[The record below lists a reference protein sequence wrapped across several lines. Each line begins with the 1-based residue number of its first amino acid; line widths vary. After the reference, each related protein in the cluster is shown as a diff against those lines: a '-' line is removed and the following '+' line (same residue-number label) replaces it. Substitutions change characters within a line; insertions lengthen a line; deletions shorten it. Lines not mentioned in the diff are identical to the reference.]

1 MNVHTRYSCL
11 TILAI
16 FCSITTVAF
25 SEEPFDTYE
34 VPPATSYFAP
44 QSSDT
49 TCFDSLWSREKL
61 TGDWRGIR
69 PELTDSG
76 ITFDGDVTQIYQGVV
91 SGGRK
96 KAFNYGGHGDYRLGL
111 DLGKMNVMQGLS
123 LLVRAEHRFGEVLS
137 RDAGLVAPAGVF
149 AAVPTGKTE
158 DLILTNVLFT
168 QVLSENWIVMF
179 GKMDTLDGDRNPFA
193 SGRGKSQFMNTNL
206 VIPIHSIPT
215 VPLAT
220 LGAGVIYAVD
230 GLPVAQLVVLNA
242 TDTITTSGFDQLFE
256 DGAVITGGVNIPVP
270 VAGKMG
276 IHSFNGAW
284 SSKTFTSLGQDPRV
298 IIGRTPIAAS
308 EGSWSVWWSGAQY
321 LYQDPNDPMKGWGLF
336 GRAGQAKG
344 QTNPVEYFLNF
355 GLGGQSPIRGR
366 ENDQFGIGWF
376 YNKFSNDLGPI
387 ATVALGIGSS
397 SQGIELYYNYAVT
410 PFFRVTPDLQIIE
423 PGSNRANTAVIT
435 GLRAE
440 VDF

>member
-1 MNVHTRYSCL
+1 MNVYVKYTCPLLSV
-11 TILAI
+11 I
-16 FCSITTVAF
+16 FCLLTAIAF
-25 SEEPFDTYE
+25 SEEPLETYE
-34 VPPATSYFAP
+34 VAPVTSYFAP
-44 QSSDT
+44 QASDT
-49 TCFDSLWSREKL
+49 SCFDSLCSREKL
-61 TGDWRGIR
+61 TGDWHGIR

-96 KAFNYGGHGDYRLGL
+96 RTFNYGGHGDYRLGL
-111 DLGKMNVMQGLS
+111 DLGKLYGIKGLS
-123 LLVRAEHRFGEVLS
+123 VLVRAEHRFGEVLS
-137 RDAGLVAPAGVF
+137 RDAGLIAPAGVF

-158 DLILTNVLFT
+158 SLILTNVLFT
-168 QVLSENWIVMF
+168 QALSENWIVMF
-179 GKMDTLDGDRNPFA
+179 GKMDTLDGDQNPFA
-193 SGRGKSQFMNTNL
+193 SGRGKTQFMNTNL
-206 VIPIHSIPT
+206 VIPVNSIPT
-215 VPLAT
+215 VPLST

-230 GLPVAQLVVLNA
+230 GLPVAQLIILNA

-256 DGAVITGGVNIPVP
+256 DGAVISGTVNIPVP
-270 VAGKMG
+270 IAGKMG
-276 IHSFNGAW
+276 LHSFTGSW
-284 SSKTFTSLGQDPRV
+284 SSKTFTALGQDPRI
-298 IIGRTPIAAS
+298 IIGQVPIAAS
-308 EGSWSVWWSGAQY
+308 KGSWSVSWSGAQY

-336 GRAGQAKG
+336 GRAGKAKG
-344 QTNPVEYFLNF
+344 RTSPVEYFLNF
-355 GLGGQSPIRGR
+355 GIGGQSPIRGR

-397 SQGIELYYNYAVT
+397 SQGVELYYNYAVT
-410 PFFRVTPDLQIIE
+410 PYFRVTPDLQIIE